1 MDLERNKI
9 LVTGATGLVGSHV
22 IDRLMTEYPK
32 ENRNFPSFG
41 DNHSPDFDDSH
52 LKPLSGTITRTGDVK
67 ETLNGIDF
75 VIHAASLLMR
85 EGAEDPRAVFN
96 VNVNG
101 TFNLLEG
108 GVASKVKRF
117 IYSSSISVYGDP
129 LASPM
134 IEDHPFNIT
143 LMYGA
148 SKVSSELFLKI
159 FKRAKGLDD
168 VALRYASVNGPRQ
181 RYRGNLVRYVR
192 KFFDRIERGPPPII
206 CGDGS
211 GP

>member
-1 MDLERNKI
+1 MDLERNRI
-9 LVTGATGLVGSHV
+9 FVTGATGLVGSHA

-41 DNHSPDFDDSH
+41 
-52 LKPLSGTITRTGDVK
+52 
-67 ETLNGIDF
+67 
-75 VIHAASLLMR
+75 
-85 EGAEDPRAVFN
+85 
-96 VNVNG
+96 VNG

-108 GVASKVKRF
+108 GVASRVKRF
-117 IYSSSISVYGDP
+117 IYSSSISACGDP
-129 LASPM
+129 LESPM
-134 IEDHPFNIT
+134 MEDHPFNIT

-168 VALRYASVNGPRQ
+168 LALRYAIVNGPRQ
-181 RYRGNLVRYVR
+181 RYRGNLVRYVQ

-206 CGDGS
+206 CADGS